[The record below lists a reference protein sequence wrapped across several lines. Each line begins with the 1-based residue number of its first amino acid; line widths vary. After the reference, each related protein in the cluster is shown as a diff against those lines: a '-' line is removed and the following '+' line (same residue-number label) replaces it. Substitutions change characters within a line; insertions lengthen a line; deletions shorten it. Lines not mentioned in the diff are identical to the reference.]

1 MNSRPTYFITRHD
14 TANAQEL
21 RRQRRVVLGM
31 TAALALLLALTVTAP
46 FWASL
51 YICLRW
57 GCL

>member
-1 MNSRPTYFITRHD
+1 MSSRPTPFLTRHD
-14 TANAQEL
+14 TTHAQEL
-21 RRQRRVVLGM
+21 RRQRRVVLRM
-31 TAALALLLALTVTAP
+31 SIALAAVMALTLSAP

>member
-1 MNSRPTYFITRHD
+1 MSSRPTPFLTRHD
-14 TANAQEL
+14 TAHAQEL
-21 RRQRRVVLGM
+21 RRQRRVVLRM
-31 TAALALLLALTVTAP
+31 SIALAAVMALTLSAP

>member
-1 MNSRPTYFITRHD
+1 MSSRPSPFISRHD
-14 TANAQEL
+14 TAHAQEL